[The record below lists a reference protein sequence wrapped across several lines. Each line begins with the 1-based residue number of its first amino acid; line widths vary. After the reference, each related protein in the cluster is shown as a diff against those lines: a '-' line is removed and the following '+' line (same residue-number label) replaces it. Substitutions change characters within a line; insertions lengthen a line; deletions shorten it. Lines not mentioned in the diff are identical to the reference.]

1 MSILINFDT
10 YISFQTGVIILTA
23 GQINI
28 LKRTFSDERT
38 MKIFFEI
45 ERITQQ
51 GVQFSLATG
60 LFNWIN
66 IATDLN

>member
-1 MSILINFDT
+1 M
-10 YISFQTGVIILTA
+10 ILTA

-28 LKRTFSDERT
+28 LKRTFSGERT